1 MKNEKWTRGSE
12 QCAFPTDCFSPC
24 LRASAFQIRYC
35 NELLASSSAELAMR
49 VLPRALS
56 CGLVW
61 IAAWPLLAAGPA
73 SELAAAVD
81 DLARNVEPRDWRTTR
96 YVSFYHV
103 AEKERAAQR
112 AVLAYVLNSV
122 SRAATL
128 IPQRIAEG
136 ESTALVRIDLEDY
149 KLPEETWEA
158 LVADR
163 EPYWHLTTEVLDP
176 ATRKK
181 TTVYTDGGWVG
192 LEAARR
198 LREMTGSGG
207 AIVRGDWLIAKAT
220 TPPHYYRL
228 AGIGAT
234 LAEWQKLVGVD
245 AKTIVALRANR
256 GANLIY
262 SGVTRQPRRI
272 SRWQGPVGGA
282 WQTYDTFGDDPAKDP
297 IRNPTFSGGYDASE
311 HIAAKAN
318 GLHLFALFDAKG
330 ARQDTVPDRLAKD
343 DTDPHGDGVLVPMLS
358 CVRCHVEDGLR
369 PFADDQRR
377 LHEGGAKLLAADKD
391 TAEILSAF
399 YDSAK
404 LEKLAARDREDYAEA
419 VAQATGGLTVKQ
431 LVAALADV
439 YGGYQNALVDPARAR
454 RELGID
460 DLRSLAASR
469 DPVLL
474 ALVAGM
480 SVQRKQ
486 WEASFAEAALLAVPR

>member
-1 MKNEKWTRGSE
+1 MR
-12 QCAFPTDCFSPC
+12 
-24 LRASAFQIRYC
+24 I
-35 NELLASSSAELAMR
+35 LLR
-49 VLPRALS
+49 VLNF
-56 CGLVW
+56 GLLLTTAV
-61 IAAWPLLAAGPA
+61 PLLAASPA
-73 SELAAAVD
+73 SELAAAID
-81 DLARNVEPRDWRTTR
+81 DLARNVAPDDWRTTR

-103 AEKERAAQR
+103 PEKERATQR

-128 IPQRIAEG
+128 VPLHVVGGDA
-136 ESTALVRIDLEDY
+136 TALVRIDLEDY
-149 KLPEETWEA
+149 RLPAETWEA

-163 EPYWHLTTEVLDP
+163 EPYWHLTTDVLEP
-176 ATRKK
+176 VTKK
-181 TTVYTDGGWVG
+181 RAIVYTDGGWVG

-198 LREMTGSGG
+198 LRDRTGSGG

-220 TPPHYYRL
+220 TTPHYYQL

-245 AKTIVALRANR
+245 AKAIVALRTNR

-272 SRWQGPVGGA
+272 SRWQGPAGGV

-311 HIAAKAN
+311 HIAAKVN

-391 TAEILSAF
+391 TAEVLAAF

-404 LEKLAARDREDYAEA
+404 LEKLAARDREDYATA
-419 VAQATGGLTVKQ
+419 VAQATGGMSVKQ

-439 YGGYQNALVDPARAR
+439 YGGYQNELVDAERAR
-454 RELGID
+454 RELGAR

-474 ALVAGM
+474 ALLAGIG
-480 SVQRKQ
+480 VQRKQ
-486 WEASFAEAALLAVPR
+486 WEASFAEAALLAAPR